1 MMLTGDIVKF
11 SRRNSLVLVL
21 ASLIS
26 AAGFLWPFF
35 YSGENL
41 PRTQI
46 FFWVAISIALLL
58 IIVEISNSQLDAKSV
73 ALLGVLAALVAAL
86 RPLGAGAVGIEP
98 MWFLLILSA
107 RVFGPSFGFLLGLIA
122 VFVSALLTGGLGP
135 WLGYQIFAA
144 AWIGLLA
151 GLLPGRARLRG
162 GREIAM
168 LMIFAVVA
176 SELFGILMDL
186 QFWPWALGTS
196 TQLSFIPGAAIDENL
211 ARFFT
216 FHFLTA
222 MAWDLPRAI
231 FTAGLIFVTGQP
243 VLHALRRAY
252 VRAAFLTPIEFS
264 ERGKV
269 RKVI

>member
-1 MMLTGDIVKF
+1 MLTSDIVKF
-11 SRRNSLVLVL
+11 SRKNSIVL
-21 ASLIS
+21 ALTSVIS

-35 YSGENL
+35 YSGQQL

-46 FFWVAISIALLL
+46 FFWIAISIAILLT
-58 IIVEISNSQLDAKSV
+58 IIEISNSRLDAKSV

-107 RVFGPSFGFLLGLIA
+107 RVFGPSFGFLLGLIS

-151 GLLPGRARLRG
+151 GLLPGRRRLRG
-162 GREIAM
+162 VREIAL
-168 LMIFAVVA
+168 LMIFAVIA

-186 QFWPWALGTS
+186 QFWPWALGSS
-196 TQLSFIPGAAIDENL
+196 TQLSFIPGASINENL
-211 ARFFT
+211 SRFFT

-231 FTAGLIFVTGQP
+231 FTAGLIFIAGRP

-252 VRAAFLTPIEFS
+252 VRAAFLTPIEFN
-264 ERGKV
+264 ERAKA
-269 RKVI
+269 RTVI